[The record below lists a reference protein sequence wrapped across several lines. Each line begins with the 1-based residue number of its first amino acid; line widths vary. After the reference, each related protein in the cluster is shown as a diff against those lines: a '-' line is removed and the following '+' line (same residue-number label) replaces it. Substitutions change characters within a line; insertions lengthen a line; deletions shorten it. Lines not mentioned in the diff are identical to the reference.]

1 MAVYTIMMLATRDV
15 PKATRNRYDA
25 KLFTPLITGSTF
37 ILKDFELKIAFVDF
51 GKTYVRSP
59 TLETSNVAPVSAAR
73 AFNAFCVSNT
83 LAQCCLCTKKDF
95 FDVG

>member
-1 MAVYTIMMLATRDV
+1 MICRRGSESHSD
-15 PKATRNRYDA
+15 RYDA

-59 TLETSNVAPVSAAR
+59 TLETSNVAPVSAAS
-73 AFNAFCVSNT
+73 AFNAFCVSYT
-83 LAQCCLCTKKDF
+83 LAPEIALASPT
-95 FDVG
+95 VAR